1 MKTKNIVAS
10 IPYDVYIQL
19 DFIAKKMQVPLPSL
33 MSKILNNEFF
43 IDAVQDMFDMVSKV
57 PEKE

>member
-19 DFIAKKMQVPLPSL
+19 DFIAKKMDVPLPAL

-43 IDAVQDMFDMVSKV
+43 IDAVQDMFDMVSQV
-57 PEKE
+57 PEKK